1 MSTQTQPYTGSRFS
15 AKTLTMCA
23 IFTALVAVCS
33 QITIPLPII
42 PINLALF
49 AVYLA
54 GALLGPWRGALSLVV
69 YLLLAAVGV
78 PVMAGFRG
86 GLGNLVG
93 NTGGYVVGYIF
104 AAFFTGLLAVK
115 WGSKFWQLCVAM
127 VLGCAVCYFFGTLWY
142 SILSGTPFFASFSAC
157 VVPFLPCDVVKILL
171 AALLASRLRPVV
183 LGQGLL
189 YPTLLQDPRRGRWR
203 PAARRGANGLRPF
216 RRCCA
221 PPGLRPHLLPLP
233 CTSQTPC
240 RILQGVFFAGGIYL
254 RFGGGSS
261 STMARNSPVKSALS
275 STSSTSSISFAPS

>member
-1 MSTQTQPYTGSRFS
+1 MSTKTQSRTASRFS

-54 GALLGPWRGALSLVV
+54 GALLGPWRGALSLLV

-104 AAFFTGLLAVK
+104 AAFFTGLLVEKWGARCDGAGLRAVLFLRYPVVFHPFRYAVFRQLFRLRGAVPALRCGKDSAGSAAGQPPASRPEAAGIAVK
-115 WGSKFWQLCVAM
+115 E
-127 VLGCAVCYFFGTLWY
+127 
-142 SILSGTPFFASFSAC
+142 
-157 VVPFLPCDVVKILL
+157 
-171 AALLASRLRPVV
+171 
-183 LGQGLL
+183 
-189 YPTLLQDPRRGRWR
+189 
-203 PAARRGANGLRPF
+203 NGLS
-216 RRCCA
+216 A
-221 PPGLRPHLLPLP
+221 
-233 CTSQTPC
+233 
-240 RILQGVFFAGGIYL
+240 
-254 RFGGGSS
+254 SS
-261 STMARNSPVKSALS
+261 PQIFL
-275 STSSTSSISFAPS
+275 

>member
-142 SILSGTPFFASFSAC
+142 SILSGTPFFVSFSQLIKALSFSSNPAVMTSESSFVC
-157 VVPFLPCDVVKILL
+157 EAWIYLSIF
-171 AALLASRLRPVV
+171 ALLCSSR
-183 LGQGLL
+183 
-189 YPTLLQDPRRGRWR
+189 
-203 PAARRGANGLRPF
+203 
-216 RRCCA
+216 
-221 PPGLRPHLLPLP
+221 LPLP
-233 CTSQTPC
+233 
-240 RILQGVFFAGGIYL
+240 GVSHTNTV
-254 RFGGGSS
+254 FG
-261 STMARNSPVKSALS
+261 KL
-275 STSSTSSISFAPS
+275 

>member
-1 MSTQTQPYTGSRFS
+1 MSTQTQSRTASRFS

-54 GALLGPWRGALSLVV
+54 GALLGPWRGALSLLV

-104 AAFFTGLLAVK
+104 AAFFTGLLVEK
-115 WGSKFWQLCVAM
+115 WGACWAAR
-127 VLGCAVCYFFGTLWY
+127 CAISSVPCG
-142 SILSGTPFFASFSAC
+142 IPSFPVRRFSPA
-157 VVPFLPCDVVKILL
+157 FLPVWCR
-171 AALLASRLRPVV
+171 SC
-183 LGQGLL
+183 
-189 YPTLLQDPRRGRWR
+189 
-203 PAARRGANGLRPF
+203 PA
-216 RRCCA
+216 
-221 PPGLRPHLLPLP
+221 
-233 CTSQTPC
+233 
-240 RILQGVFFAGGIYL
+240 
-254 RFGGGSS
+254 
-261 STMARNSPVKSALS
+261 MW
-275 STSSTSSISFAPS
+275 

>member
-1 MSTQTQPYTGSRFS
+1 MSTQTQSCTASRFS

-54 GALLGPWRGALSLVV
+54 GALLGPWRGALSLLV

-104 AAFFTGLLAVK
+104 AAFFTGLLVEKRGRAFLADVRSDGAGLRGVLFLRYPVVFHPFRYAVFRQLFCLCGAVPALRCGKDSAGSAAGQPPASRFKASGAAVK
-115 WGSKFWQLCVAM
+115 E
-127 VLGCAVCYFFGTLWY
+127 
-142 SILSGTPFFASFSAC
+142 
-157 VVPFLPCDVVKILL
+157 
-171 AALLASRLRPVV
+171 
-183 LGQGLL
+183 
-189 YPTLLQDPRRGRWR
+189 
-203 PAARRGANGLRPF
+203 NGLS
-216 RRCCA
+216 A
-221 PPGLRPHLLPLP
+221 
-233 CTSQTPC
+233 
-240 RILQGVFFAGGIYL
+240 
-254 RFGGGSS
+254 SS
-261 STMARNSPVKSALS
+261 PQIFL
-275 STSSTSSISFAPS
+275 

>member
-1 MSTQTQPYTGSRFS
+1 MSTKTQSRTASRFS

-33 QITIPLPII
+33 QI
-42 PINLALF
+42 
-49 AVYLA
+49 
-54 GALLGPWRGALSLVV
+54 GALLGPWRGALSLLV

-104 AAFFTGLLAVK
+104 AAFFTGLLVEK
-115 WGSKFWQLCVAM
+115 WGARFWQMCVAM

-171 AALLASRLRPVV
+171 AALLASRLRPI
-183 LGQGLL
+183 LKRQGLL
-189 YPTLLQDPRRGRWR
+189 
-203 PAARRGANGLRPF
+203 
-216 RRCCA
+216 
-221 PPGLRPHLLPLP
+221 
-233 CTSQTPC
+233 
-240 RILQGVFFAGGIYL
+240 
-254 RFGGGSS
+254 
-261 STMARNSPVKSALS
+261 
-275 STSSTSSISFAPS
+275 

>member
-1 MSTQTQPYTGSRFS
+1 MSTQTQSHPASRFS

-54 GALLGPWRGALSLVV
+54 GALLGPWRGALSLLV

-104 AAFFTGLLAVK
+104 AALFTGLLAEK
-115 WGSKFWQLCVAM
+115 WGARFWQLCVAM
-127 VLGCAVCYFFGTLWY
+127 VVGCAVCYFFGTLWY
-142 SILSGTPFFASFSAC
+142 CYSFPERRSSPAFPPAS
-157 VVPFLPCDVVKILL
+157 
-171 AALLASRLRPVV
+171 SRSCPVMWSRSCWLRCWQAV
-183 LGQGLL
+183 
-189 YPTLLQDPRRGRWR
+189 
-203 PAARRGANGLRPF
+203 
-216 RRCCA
+216 
-221 PPGLRPHLLPLP
+221 
-233 CTSQTPC
+233 
-240 RILQGVFFAGGIYL
+240 
-254 RFGGGSS
+254 
-261 STMARNSPVKSALS
+261 
-275 STSSTSSISFAPS
+275 FAPF

>member
-1 MSTQTQPYTGSRFS
+1 MSTKTQSRTASRFS

-33 QITIPLPII
+33 QITIPLPLI

-54 GALLGPWRGALSLVV
+54 GALLGPWRGA
-69 YLLLAAVGV
+69 
-78 PVMAGFRG
+78 VMAGFRG

-104 AAFFTGLLAVK
+104 AAFFTGLLVEK
-115 WGSKFWQLCVAM
+115 WGARFWQMCVAM

-171 AALLASRLRPVV
+171 AALLASRLRPA
-183 LGQGLL
+183 LKRQGLL
-189 YPTLLQDPRRGRWR
+189 
-203 PAARRGANGLRPF
+203 
-216 RRCCA
+216 
-221 PPGLRPHLLPLP
+221 
-233 CTSQTPC
+233 
-240 RILQGVFFAGGIYL
+240 
-254 RFGGGSS
+254 
-261 STMARNSPVKSALS
+261 
-275 STSSTSSISFAPS
+275 

>member
-104 AAFFTGLLAVK
+104 AAFFTGLLAVNGARSS
-115 WGSKFWQLCVAM
+115 GS
-127 VLGCAVCYFFGTLWY
+127 CALRWY
-142 SILSGTPFFASFSAC
+142 WAAPYAISSARCGIPSFPAR
-157 VVPFLPCDVVKILL
+157 PFLSAFP
-171 AALLASRLRPVV
+171 
-183 LGQGLL
+183 
-189 YPTLLQDPRRGRWR
+189 
-203 PAARRGANGLRPF
+203 PA
-216 RRCCA
+216 
-221 PPGLRPHLLPLP
+221 
-233 CTSQTPC
+233 
-240 RILQGVFFAGGIYL
+240 
-254 RFGGGSS
+254 
-261 STMARNSPVKSALS
+261 
-275 STSSTSSISFAPS
+275 

>member
-1 MSTQTQPYTGSRFS
+1 MSTKTQSRTASRFS

-33 QITIPLPII
+33 QITIPLPLI

-54 GALLGPWRGALSLVV
+54 GALLGPWRGALSLLV

-104 AAFFTGLLAVK
+104 AAFFTGLLVEK
-115 WGSKFWQLCVAM
+115 WGARFWQMCVAM

-142 SILSGTPFFASFSAC
+142 SIGIKVNKALLIDVPDEVLVDRVQGRVMCDKCGASYHLKNNPPAVDGVCDKCGGHLEARSDDRPETVRARLKVYHELTDPVVDFYRNRGVLSEIDGTASIENATAEI
-157 VVPFLPCDVVKILL
+157 LKILE
-171 AALLASRLRPVV
+171 
-183 LGQGLL
+183 G
-189 YPTLLQDPRRGRWR
+189 
-203 PAARRGANGLRPF
+203 
-216 RRCCA
+216 
-221 PPGLRPHLLPLP
+221 
-233 CTSQTPC
+233 
-240 RILQGVFFAGGIYL
+240 
-254 RFGGGSS
+254 
-261 STMARNSPVKSALS
+261 
-275 STSSTSSISFAPS
+275 

>member
-1 MSTQTQPYTGSRFS
+1 MSTKTQSRTASRFS

-23 IFTALVAVCS
+23 IFTALVTVCS

-54 GALLGPWRGALSLVV
+54 GALLGPWRGALSLLV

-104 AAFFTGLLAVK
+104 AAFFTGLLVEK
-115 WGSKFWQLCVAM
+115 WGARFWQMCVAM

-171 AALLASRLRPVV
+171 AALLASRLRPA
-183 LGQGLL
+183 LKRQGLL
-189 YPTLLQDPRRGRWR
+189 
-203 PAARRGANGLRPF
+203 
-216 RRCCA
+216 
-221 PPGLRPHLLPLP
+221 
-233 CTSQTPC
+233 
-240 RILQGVFFAGGIYL
+240 
-254 RFGGGSS
+254 
-261 STMARNSPVKSALS
+261 
-275 STSSTSSISFAPS
+275 

>member
-1 MSTQTQPYTGSRFS
+1 MSTQTQPRTASHFS

-54 GALLGPWRGALSLVV
+54 GALLGPWRGALSLLV

-104 AAFFTGLLAVK
+104 AAFFTGLLVEK
-115 WGSKFWQLCVAM
+115 WGARFWQMCVAM
-127 VLGCAVCYFFGTLWY
+127 VLGCAVCYFFGTPVSYTHL
-142 SILSGTPFFASFSAC
+142 T
-157 VVPFLPCDVVKILL
+157 LP
-171 AALLASRLRPVV
+171 
-183 LGQGLL
+183 
-189 YPTLLQDPRRGRWR
+189 T
-203 PAARRGANGLRPF
+203 
-216 RRCCA
+216 
-221 PPGLRPHLLPLP
+221 
-233 CTSQTPC
+233 
-240 RILQGVFFAGGIYL
+240 
-254 RFGGGSS
+254 
-261 STMARNSPVKSALS
+261 NSLV
-275 STSSTSSISFAPS
+275 

>member
-1 MSTQTQPYTGSRFS
+1 MSTQTQSRTTSRFS

-33 QITIPLPII
+33 QITIPLPLI

-54 GALLGPWRGALSLVV
+54 GALLGPWRGALSLLV

-104 AAFFTGLLAVK
+104 AAFFTGLLVEK
-115 WGSKFWQLCVAM
+115 WGARFWQMCVAM

-142 SILSGTPFFASFSAC
+142 SILSGTPFFASA
-157 VVPFLPCDVVKILL
+157 
-171 AALLASRLRPVV
+171 
-183 LGQGLL
+183 
-189 YPTLLQDPRRGRWR
+189 
-203 PAARRGANGLRPF
+203 
-216 RRCCA
+216 
-221 PPGLRPHLLPLP
+221 
-233 CTSQTPC
+233 
-240 RILQGVFFAGGIYL
+240 
-254 RFGGGSS
+254 
-261 STMARNSPVKSALS
+261 
-275 STSSTSSISFAPS
+275 APSIRLFSTGTA

>member
-1 MSTQTQPYTGSRFS
+1 MSTKTQSRTASHFS

-54 GALLGPWRGALSLVV
+54 GALLGPWRGALSLLV

-104 AAFFTGLLAVK
+104 AALFTGLLAEK
-115 WGSKFWQLCVAM
+115 WGARFWQLCVAM
-127 VLGCAVCYFFGTLWY
+127 VVGCAVCYFFGTLWY

-171 AALLASRLRPVV
+171 AALLASRLRPV
-183 LGQGLL
+183 LKRQGLL
-189 YPTLLQDPRRGRWR
+189 
-203 PAARRGANGLRPF
+203 
-216 RRCCA
+216 
-221 PPGLRPHLLPLP
+221 
-233 CTSQTPC
+233 
-240 RILQGVFFAGGIYL
+240 
-254 RFGGGSS
+254 
-261 STMARNSPVKSALS
+261 
-275 STSSTSSISFAPS
+275 

>member
-1 MSTQTQPYTGSRFS
+1 MSTQTQPCTGSRFS

-127 VLGCAVCYFFGTLWY
+127 VLGCAVRYFFGPLWY

-157 VVPFLPCDVVKILL
+157 VVPCLPCDVVKILL
-171 AALLASRLRPVV
+171 AALLASRLRPV
-183 LGQGLL
+183 LLRQGLL
-189 YPTLLQDPRRGRWR
+189 
-203 PAARRGANGLRPF
+203 
-216 RRCCA
+216 
-221 PPGLRPHLLPLP
+221 
-233 CTSQTPC
+233 
-240 RILQGVFFAGGIYL
+240 
-254 RFGGGSS
+254 
-261 STMARNSPVKSALS
+261 
-275 STSSTSSISFAPS
+275 